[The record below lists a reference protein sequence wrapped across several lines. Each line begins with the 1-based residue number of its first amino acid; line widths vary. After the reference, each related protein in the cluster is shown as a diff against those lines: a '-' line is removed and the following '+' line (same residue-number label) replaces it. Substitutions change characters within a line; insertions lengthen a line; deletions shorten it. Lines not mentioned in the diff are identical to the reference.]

1 MLNER
6 NYVEKIKKEYSVKEV
21 TKLDEL
27 RELDRKVK
35 KSPLVFAYV
44 YGSISAL
51 VFGTGMCF
59 AMKVIGGT
67 ALWMILGIVI
77 GLVGALLM
85 SLTYKIYSAMINSR
99 KKKYSKEILAL
110 SNELLNENK

>member
-1 MLNER
+1 MLDER
-6 NYVEKIKKEYSVKEV
+6 NYAEKIKKEYSVKEV

-27 RELDRKVK
+27 RELDKKVK

-44 YGSISAL
+44 YGSVSAL
-51 VFGTGMCF
+51 VFGTGMCL

-67 ALWMILGIVI
+67 TLWMIIGIAI

-85 SLTYKIYSAMINSR
+85 SLTYKIYNKMINSR
-99 KKKYSKEILAL
+99 KKKYAKEILNL
-110 SNELLNENK
+110 SNELLNENS